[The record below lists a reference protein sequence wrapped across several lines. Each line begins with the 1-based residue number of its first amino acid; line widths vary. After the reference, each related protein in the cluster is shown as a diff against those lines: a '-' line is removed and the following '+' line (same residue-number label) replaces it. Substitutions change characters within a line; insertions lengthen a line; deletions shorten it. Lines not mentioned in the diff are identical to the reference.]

1 MPNTPVDVEV
11 ASEYKVTM
19 LKISRSDIDS
29 ESITEFP
36 ADRRFIKLP
45 IINYLKLL
53 PAYDPETGVT
63 TTAWDQVNRAQI
75 ALINAVNNPKYRFV
89 CAALA
94 RRLGKTYIANV
105 IGQLVM
111 LVPGC
116 NILIISPNYTLS
128 SISFELQRRLI
139 RSFDLEVER
148 DNVKDKI
155 LELTNGSTIR
165 LGSLSTVDSC
175 VGRSYD
181 LIIFD
186 EAALGDG
193 EAAFNVALRPTLDRP
208 GSKAIFISTPRGK
221 NNWFSRFFD
230 RGFTDKYPEWA
241 SVTADYTENQRMS
254 ESDVQEARTVMSKAE
269 FEQEYMASFSTYEGQ
284 IFQFD
289 EERFIEEYVADDGDE
304 IIAGLD
310 PGYKDPTA
318 FVVIVYKAKTD
329 SYHIVDEYQEAQA
342 TTEGHVEKMQEL
354 IDKWNIETIFID
366 SAAAQFAADLAY
378 TYDIAT
384 IKAKKSVLDGLAM
397 VASLVEQGKVK
408 VSPHCEHI
416 RIMFNEYRWDHK
428 TNLVKERPEHGMASH
443 CADATRYAIYTFTTG
458 G

>member
-1 MPNTPVDVEV
+1 MTL
-11 ASEYKVTM
+11 T
-19 LKISRSDIDS
+19 ISRPDIASDRIV
-29 ESITEFP
+29 EFP
-36 ADRRFIKLP
+36 LDTRFIKLP
-45 IINYLKLL
+45 IVNYLKLL
-53 PAYDPETGVT
+53 GIYDTINNP
-63 TTAWDQVNRAQI
+63 QI
-75 ALINAVNNPKYRFV
+75 ALINAVNDPKYRFV

-128 SISFELQRRLI
+128 SISFELQRKLI
-139 RSFDLEVER
+139 RHFDLEVER
-148 DNVKDKI
+148 DNVKDRI
-155 LELTNGSTIR
+155 LELENGSTIR

-193 EAAFNVALRPTLDRP
+193 EAAFNIALRPTLDKP
-208 GSKAIFISTPRGK
+208 GAKAIFISTPRGK

-230 RGFTDKYPEWA
+230 RGFSKDFPQWA
-241 SVTADYTENQRMS
+241 SITADYSENPRMT
-254 ESDVQEARTVMSKAE
+254 ESDVAEARSVMSKAE
-269 FEQEYMASFSTYEGQ
+269 FEQEYMASFTVFEGQ
-284 IFQFD
+284 IYSLAD
-289 EERFIEEYVADDGDE
+289 ECKCDYVPRDGDE
-304 IIAGLD
+304 VIAGID

-318 FVVIVYKAKTD
+318 FAIIVYSAIDDT
-329 SYHIVDEYQEAQA
+329 YHIVDEYQANGV
-342 TTEGHVEKMQEL
+342 TTLQHVEVIREL
-354 IDKWNIETIFID
+354 IAKWGCETIFID

-384 IKAKKSVLDGLAM
+384 IKAKKSVLDGIGLVQTLVDQNRIK
-397 VASLVEQGKVK
+397 VA
-408 VSPHCEHI
+408 PHCEHTLY
-416 RIMFNEYRWDHK
+416 MMDQYRWDQK
-428 TNLVKERPEHGMASH
+428 DTVVKERPEHGMASH
-443 CADATRYAIYTFTTG
+443 MADAIRYALYTYTIG